1 MKLDTCPSDK
11 KDQKPQK
18 LENRKTYKLEQSQK
32 KKFIYML
39 HNSKFL

>member
-32 KKFIYML
+32 KKIYVYVT
-39 HNSKFL
+39 